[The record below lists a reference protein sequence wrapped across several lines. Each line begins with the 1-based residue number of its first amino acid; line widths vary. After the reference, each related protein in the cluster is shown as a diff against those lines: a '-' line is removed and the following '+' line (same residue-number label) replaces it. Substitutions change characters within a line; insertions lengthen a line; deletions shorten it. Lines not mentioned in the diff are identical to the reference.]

1 MKAEIAKARTDMKDT
16 KAIYE
21 SLLKAE
27 EILDV
32 AGKAEVRLEELN
44 KAIDLAGQELEG
56 LRAEAAD
63 LKEGAAEAKKDMAAD
78 KKKVIEEA
86 KDQAEKII
94 NQAKNDATGIVL
106 KAETELEELTDK
118 VREQRELLKLLQDE
132 TAEAIAAK
140 QQADEA
146 LAASRE
152 AVKNVMGA

>member
-1 MKAEIAKARTDMKDT
+1 MKQEIAKARTDMKDT
-16 KAIYE
+16 KAVYE
-21 SLLKAE
+21 ALLKAE

-44 KAIDLAGQELEG
+44 KAIDVAGQELEG

-78 KKKVIEEA
+78 KKKALEEA
-86 KDQAEKII
+86 KDQAEEII

-118 VREQRELLKLLQDE
+118 VAEQRELLKLLQDE
-132 TAEAIAAK
+132 TAEAIVAK